1 MINFF
6 LEEEKHFFLNDRGM
20 YSTNNAVGGR
30 DVSVA
35 ILFCPKACRCR
46 QSKHCRSR
54 QDQIILN
61 ALGYKF
67 CGSIQF
73 LLYAIL
79 FPIGIRYT
87 LYAILFPINKNEE
100 QDEQSNGP
108 LAVNLNPEIKP
119 FREIAKLVYLLHITQ
134 ACHLKI
140 VYTLLRF
147 HTIEKQFQRILTA
160 IRVIR
165 VVRKP
170 IVNSSIVWD
179 RRTDIINLARKP
191 TLIKAPISERERKY
205 CTKIKVHEHVHSN
218 AVIKKNYHNNKK
230 YFNKV
235 NMQETFHKNI

>member
-30 DVSVA
+30 DLSIA

-79 FPIGIRYT
+79 FHIGIRYT
-87 LYAILFPINKNEE
+87 LYTILFPINKNEE

-119 FREIAKLVYLLHITQ
+119 FREIAKLLYLLHITQ

-147 HTIEKQFQRILTA
+147 HTIQKKIS
-160 IRVIR
+160 
-165 VVRKP
+165 KNP
-170 IVNSSIVWD
+170 NSYPCNP
-179 RRTDIINLARKP
+179 RCTKAKYERF
-191 TLIKAPISERERKY
+191 LIGVKY